1 MCVYVDGSQC
11 QRQSR
16 WRIFSYAPLRDAVS
30 TVSDCKQLS
39 VCACVLLKAGVYT
52 LKGPRRVSRS
62 DPKGDKVSASDQEC
76 WQGSYRA
83 PSAPLSCWIIDGLS
97 QHSPHTHTHTY
108 PDTHTH
114 TLLWRWIFFKF
125 KHHSETHGRHSPL
138 RKAVQRNQHKAA
150 TLRNRPVKIEAYSL
164 HSSLSLSLF
173 SRLLESQS
181 SRSINPDGQAPG

>member
-39 VCACVLLKAGVYT
+39 VCVCVLLKAGVYT

-97 QHSPHTHTHTY
+97 QHSPHTHTYT
-108 PDTHTH
+108 PILTHTH
-114 TLLWRWIFFKF
+114 THYFGGGFLKKF
-125 KHHSETHGRHSPL
+125 KYRSETHWRHSSTGRRFNKINTKQRHSETVQL
-138 RKAVQRNQHKAA
+138 R
-150 TLRNRPVKIEAYSL
+150 LRLILFTPP
-164 HSSLSLSLF
+164 SLF
-173 SRLLESQS
+173 LS
-181 SRSINPDGQAPG
+181 SAGFWNHRAAGQ